1 MQGQRETTQF
11 RRKWTVEDDG
21 RSVEQHA
28 AEKLPELHQAVARLD
43 ALVMGEKEP
52 RWRLIASISR
62 SYRLRFCSRL
72 SIWVFS
78 ASTWMFSSERSS
90 SISCRTAGST
100 CERRTRSFENWMSV
114 RIASSAF
121 SRARRAVSS

>member
-52 RWRLIASISR
+52 RWRLIASTAPGMKT
-62 SYRLRFCSRL
+62 LTVEA
-72 SIWVFS
+72 WV
-78 ASTWMFSSERSS
+78 WKL
-90 SISCRTAGST
+90 T
-100 CERRTRSFENWMSV
+100 CADRP
-114 RIASSAF
+114 ALKGAL
-121 SRARRAVSS
+121 VS